1 MNRANEAPSARTDE
15 AGDPSSMTEATFW
28 EAVGRVAATD
38 PVLAA
43 VKHRWGPPPFWQLP
57 AGFAGL
63 VHGILAQQVSLESA
77 SSAFANLEQELGT
90 VTPAGLLALD
100 ADGMKAIGFS
110 RQKTSYVRGLATS
123 IAEGALDLAA
133 LETASDDDV
142 RTILTRVRGI
152 GRWTADVY
160 MLFALRRPD
169 AWPHGDLA
177 LAQAVQHLW
186 DMPER
191 PDFASLDVFAER
203 WRPFRAVAA
212 RFLWHDYLCR
222 RGREAAGRA
231 LSSRSVAG

>member
-1 MNRANEAPSARTDE
+1 
-15 AGDPSSMTEATFW
+15 MTEAAFR
-28 EAVGRVAATD
+28 EAAAHLAAAD
-38 PVLAA
+38 PILAA
-43 VKHRWGPPPFWQLP
+43 VKRRRGAPPFWRHS

-77 SSAFANLEQELGT
+77 SAAFANLEQELGT

-100 ADGMKAIGFS
+100 ADCMKTIGFS

-123 IAEGALDLAA
+123 IVEGALDLEA
-133 LETASDDDV
+133 LEAASDDDV
-142 RTILTRVRGI
+142 RKTLTRVHGI

-160 MLFALRRPD
+160 LLFSLRRPD

-177 LAQAVQHLW
+177 LAQAVECLW
-186 DMPER
+186 DMSER

-212 RFLWHDYLCR
+212 RVLWHDYLCR

-231 LSSRSVAG
+231 LSSPRVAE